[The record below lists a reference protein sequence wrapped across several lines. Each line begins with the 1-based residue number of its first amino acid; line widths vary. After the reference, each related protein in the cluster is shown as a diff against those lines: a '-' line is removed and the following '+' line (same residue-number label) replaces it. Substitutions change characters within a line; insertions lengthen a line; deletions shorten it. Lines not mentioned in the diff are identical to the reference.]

1 MIGKLSER
9 PLAAP
14 GFVSYRARSLH
25 GWIMIGALS
34 DQDALIEAK
43 RSNSKARHCDLQ
55 VWSGDRYVELHSMD
69 RDAILRSGQDSA
81 GFGPQAARGK
91 EVRP

>member
-1 MIGKLSER
+1 
-9 PLAAP
+9 
-14 GFVSYRARSLH
+14 
-25 GWIMIGALS
+25 MIGARS

-43 RSNSKARHCDLQ
+43 RSNSKAHHCDLQ
-55 VWSGDRYVELHSMD
+55 VWNGDRYVELHSLD
-69 RDAILRSGQDSA
+69 RDAIPPSGQESA